1 MKITITITTILLAC
15 ASMALAAG
23 PVNPEADP
31 YPDVDYKQKYRPQF
45 HFTSKKNWHNDPNG
59 LVYYDGEYH
68 LFFQHNPSG
77 INWGNMSWAHAVS
90 KDMVHWKQI
99 QHAILPHDGG
109 DIWSGSAAVDW
120 KNSTGFGKEGKDAHK
135 PIVLCYS
142 HARKPFTQQ
151 VVYSLDRG
159 RTWTR
164 YEGNPVL
171 PNQGMRN
178 SERDPKIFWHE
189 PTKKW
194 IMVLYGARGQAGF
207 FNSDDLKKWTKVSHF
222 TRSPFN
228 ECPDLFK
235 LPVDGNKNKTKWVM
249 HDGPF
254 IYSLGTFDGKA
265 FKIEETPGK
274 GDLGGNFYAA
284 QTFNDAPNGRVIQM
298 AWIRGSDFPK
308 KGMPFNQQMSF
319 PCELTLRTTD
329 EGIRLYRWPVNEIE
343 SLYKKKHTVKKTSL
357 KPGDNPLKDIKGELI
372 DLYADITMGSAKKV
386 VFNLRGS
393 AVTYDGTTLT
403 TPRGKGK
410 LKPKDGR
417 ITVRILVD
425 RGSVEVFGNEGR
437 LSITSYALHE
447 PENLNLSLTVEGGEA
462 VVNTLIVNELQSAWK

>member
-99 QHAILPHDGG
+99 QHAILPYDGG
-109 DIWSGSAAVDW
+109 AIWSGSAAVDW

-228 ECPDLFK
+228 ECPDIFE
-235 LPVDGNKNKTKWVM
+235 LPVDGNKNKTKWVLN
-249 HDGPF
+249 DGPF

-343 SLYKKKHTVKKTSL
+343 SIYKKKHTVKKTSL

-393 AVTYDGTTLT
+393 AVTYDGSTLT
-403 TPRGKGK
+403 TPRGKGN

-437 LSITSYALHE
+437 LSMTSYALHE
-447 PENLNLSLTVEGGEA
+447 PENLNLSMTAEGGEA
-462 VVNTLIVNELQSAWK
+462 VVNTLIVNELKSAWK